1 MTVGIQYTLAH
12 KAQKLVWKTQ
22 TILRLC
28 IQKHSRKNSLTDV
41 LEENTFYSTNVY
53 AFSFYKHVYLCKPEN
68 LWAGA
73 HTLEPRS
80 VCFFHIS
87 KPQMQI
93 MVPVRTFCSQQ
104 HTYDSIPRG
113 NSWLMATVALNV
125 FLLSLHT
132 SSLPR
137 CGALQQKEHC

>member
-1 MTVGIQYTLAH
+1 MRWKKIPFIPQMS
-12 KAQKLVWKTQ
+12 KLSV
-22 TILRLC
+22 
-28 IQKHSRKNSLTDV
+28 
-41 LEENTFYSTNVY
+41 
-53 AFSFYKHVYLCKPEN
+53 FYKHVYLFKPEN

-73 HTLEPRS
+73 HILEPRS
-80 VCFFHIS
+80 VSFFHIS
-87 KPQMQI
+87 TPQMQI

-137 CGALQQKEHC
+137 CGALQQEEQLGSLAENSSLSINTHQSSTYLTLSTEILLC